1 MIVVFQPRPVQA
13 SEDLKSICEF
23 VAAYQEPRSFDR
35 LDVFAG
41 KGAFAQVDP
50 QFALDSLCLTVRGGV
65 VGKLWLDRC
74 D

>member
-23 VAAYQEPRSFDR
+23 VAAFQEPRSFDC

-50 QFALDSLCLTVRGGV
+50 QFALDSSCLTVRGGV